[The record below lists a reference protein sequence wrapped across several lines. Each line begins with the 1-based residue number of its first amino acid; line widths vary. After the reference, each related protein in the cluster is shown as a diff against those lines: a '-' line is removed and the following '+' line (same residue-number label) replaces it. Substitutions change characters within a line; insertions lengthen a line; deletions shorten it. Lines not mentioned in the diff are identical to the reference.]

1 MKYKLRGP
9 FKKWANYFLIVVTD
23 DRYLR
28 LKHAWN
34 DFSQMGL
41 HFLPTVILCM
51 IAQLLDIVKPMTAPK
66 FQMKSILRGSHQ
78 DVRSTGTSECVQ
90 MSD

>member
-34 DFSQMGL
+34 DFNLIGL
-41 HFLPTVILCM
+41 HF
-51 IAQLLDIVKPMTAPK
+51 
-66 FQMKSILRGSHQ
+66 
-78 DVRSTGTSECVQ
+78 
-90 MSD
+90 